1 MCVYEGVR
9 QGGDW
14 AVCTAN
20 DLDVSLSHFAYQVQL
35 LNCGGL
41 RLLAYVGKAFRKKHA
56 AGLKQWLDS
65 SL

>member
-1 MCVYEGVR
+1 MK
-9 QGGDW
+9 
-14 AVCTAN
+14 
-20 DLDVSLSHFAYQVQL
+20 VSDKEVIGLRALPTTLTFHCHIFAYQVQL